1 METKG
6 LALPPALQ
14 QLCSHLVRQLQGVF
28 RYWDV
33 KLCPVMPNKFKY
45 DEHRTDDANSGSH
58 LAFLLFPHPFIFS
71 LYRKRSHNCKVQ
83 PVKKKHRTL
92 RNTLASTALVPS
104 TSFTCHTDACKLCI
118 TCPASK
124 PGQRLTFSVSLMLLY
139 QEQGICYSLHGR
151 RRTLL
156 TERHIRKKSNATMP
170 RLLGRFWRHHVPYHL
185 DWWTLTSQSWNHSP
199 AIQSWIVWRYV
210 LSRAGPHI
218 VSWSPPQH
226 SHQSWMIA
234 KAFGSSEMECG
245 TVNRLIDTN
254 LCTKSSLKSCRGWN
268 VEVWT
273 CAA

>member
-1 METKG
+1 
-6 LALPPALQ
+6 
-14 QLCSHLVRQLQGVF
+14 
-28 RYWDV
+28 
-33 KLCPVMPNKFKY
+33 
-45 DEHRTDDANSGSH
+45 
-58 LAFLLFPHPFIFS
+58 
-71 LYRKRSHNCKVQ
+71 
-83 PVKKKHRTL
+83 
-92 RNTLASTALVPS
+92 
-104 TSFTCHTDACKLCI
+104 
-118 TCPASK
+118 
-124 PGQRLTFSVSLMLLY
+124 MLLY

-234 KAFGSSEMECG
+234 KA
-245 TVNRLIDTN
+245 LAPP
-254 LCTKSSLKSCRGWN
+254 KWN
-268 VEVWT
+268 VEQWIGLLTQIYAPNQARKSAGEGTRKFEHVQPRIENPASPASEEVQQRKPKTRRNCRHLGSRNQMQKSLPSQDAFFAPLKKTAMKTAMTSWQAQSFFHPISNGRIELGGPPQCNHCT
-273 CAA
+273 ACNIFLRLDLIWPNYYNSRVVRSNFVNSKLK